1 MVCLYVS
8 SFPVVCL
15 CQCAVLSHKQFV
27 ALPVLAERFE
37 VCRQHLQA
45 LAYATCLHGADCHTA
60 HATDAKDVV
69 VALRIVRRDGSCGAE
84 CYLMYVHE
92 DDCICVVAILL

>member
-60 HATDAKDVV
+60 HATDAK
-69 VALRIVRRDGSCGAE
+69 AW
-84 CYLMYVHE
+84 
-92 DDCICVVAILL
+92 LLPFGLSGEMAPVGLNVI